1 MARHHHNTSH
11 NQPITTIRALPLRI
25 LSVLALIL
33 PLLLLIISL
42 SLSLA
47 AIYSPQWGRQDL
59 YYANGTVSAFHNLA
73 APFYN
78 CTQWGVATEDLD
90 VAGPNLTCH
99 RVKGTGSTSFRA
111 CERLDPKDAGRCQ
124 QSVLAANLMV
134 AGVVFVGVALGLS
147 AVLMVVGY
155 RAAAAAAT
163 TTVGGGNVP
172 AGKEGGDDGVEGGPR
187 ETGERA
193 EEGGGT
199 RTVSVSW
206 VQVLDAGML
215 FLATMGSVMLLLA
228 QVVGIN
234 VFVNAGFGNVNFQ
247 EVSPNTSGLALPVG
261 SWYMGKASYIFVSVA
276 WLAGLLAS
284 LISRYV

>member
-1 MARHHHNTSH
+1 MARHHHHHHTSH
-11 NQPITTIRALPLRI
+11 SNQPITTTRALPLRI

-47 AIYSPQWGRQDL
+47 AIYSPQWARQDL

-73 APFYN
+73 APFYD
-78 CTQWGVATEDLD
+78 CRQWGVATEDLD
-90 VAGPNLTCH
+90 VAGPKLTCH

-111 CERLDPKDAGRCQ
+111 CERLNPKDAGRCQ

-134 AGVVFVGVALGLS
+134 AGVVFVGLALGLS
-147 AVLMVVGY
+147 AVLMVVGF
-155 RAAAAAAT
+155 RAAAAT
-163 TTVGGGNVP
+163 SVGGGGNVS
-172 AGKEGGDDGVEGGPR
+172 AEKGNDDGVEGGPQ
-187 ETGERA
+187 ETGEGV
-193 EEGGGT
+193 EEGGT